1 MIVQIDCTCPI
12 CHKTTPVF
20 VDEQDYFDW
29 KDGALAQS
37 VFWYLDA
44 DEREML
50 ISGICPEC
58 WENMFGSSEDEE
70 EEEDDPDYEED
81 DYDYDEVGF
90 NPYMGCYDFD
100 C

>member
-1 MIVQIDCTCPI
+1 MIVQVDCTCPI
-12 CHKTTPVF
+12 CNKTTPVF
-20 VDEQDYFDW
+20 VDEKDYFDW
-29 KDGALAQS
+29 KDGALAQN

-44 DEREML
+44 NEREML

-70 EEEDDPDYEED
+70 EDEDDPDYD
-81 DYDYDEVGF
+81 YDYDYDEVGF